1 MSYSRKELG
10 EMALRRINAGHSK
23 PEFNVDIREVMIA
36 IDQERDRQVGDY
48 YKRKV
53 LSGDRQI
60 DSNVLQSFTFPKD
73 SGVLK
78 QITINSENFTYYT
91 FQLPFKVISL
101 PYDLGLYEVS
111 DEENPFITYH
121 RMPTSMGLYS
131 MSSYGA
137 DLDVL
142 DSYRDGAKSYR
153 WSLEGDILH
162 IWGRSSSI
170 QDAGIRVK
178 ALTSSRIE
186 LSTHASAPAKVE
198 VPGGTG
204 IGSTAQPIYYSHNSD
219 GGRGITAY
227 PIPAELVMPV
237 IDAVVARYTYN
248 KPYDSVVDNQDRA

>member
-10 EMALRRINAGHSK
+10 EMALRRINAGYSK

-60 DSNVLQSFTFPKD
+60 DSNVLQSFTFPRS
-73 SGVLK
+73 SGQQK
-78 QITINSENFTYYT
+78 QITINSTNISYYT

-101 PYDLGLYEVS
+101 PYDLGLYEIS
-111 DEENPFITYH
+111 DEQNPFITFH
-121 RMPTSMGLYS
+121 RMPASMGLYS
-131 MSSYGA
+131 MSSYGV

-142 DSYRDGAKSYR
+142 DSYRDGKKSYR

-162 IWGRSSSI
+162 IWGRDI
-170 QDAGIRVK
+170 QTEGIRVK

-198 VPGGTG
+198 VPGGTT
-204 IGSTAQPIYYSHNSD
+204 SASVESPIYYSHNSD
-219 GGRGITAY
+219 GGRGISAY